1 MYKQKRLLLLQLS
14 PLLSIRTLPS
24 CRVSFSIGKIEG
36 DVLFKIKDVSGIW
49 TTFHWKYF
57 NLKRWKESGCWAD
70 RNILLQGP
78 VQRVQKDTASIFY
91 PRRFSETEEWWRK
104 RKVSKKNMI
113 LIRHEEFDNAKDGEV
128 KMRSSFQQRISFS
141 MYGRVSENLQCVYF
155 LVSRCLK
162 CKL

>member
-1 MYKQKRLLLLQLS
+1 
-14 PLLSIRTLPS
+14 
-24 CRVSFSIGKIEG
+24 
-36 DVLFKIKDVSGIW
+36 
-49 TTFHWKYF
+49 
-57 NLKRWKESGCWAD
+57 
-70 RNILLQGP
+70 
-78 VQRVQKDTASIFY
+78 
-91 PRRFSETEEWWRK
+91 
-104 RKVSKKNMI
+104 MI